1 MTKIR
6 WWLGAT
12 ATMMAAVASSDDDD
26 DSGGGFLIL
35 RLGFRFFFVIFPF
48 LGQTYIFIKSWEEL
62 YFFIESMYTIISEIS
77 ICVFHILP

>member
-35 RLGFRFFFVIFPF
+35 RLGFRFFFCNFSFSRSNLYIYKILGGIIFF
-48 LGQTYIFIKSWEEL
+48 YRVHVHY
-62 YFFIESMYTIISEIS
+62 YF
-77 ICVFHILP
+77 